1 MIYLLV
7 DVGSTYTKLHL
18 VDTSKNVIL
27 AGASSYT
34 TVETDVREGFNK
46 AYKKLREISDVKYDK
61 ILGCS
66 SASGG
71 LKVIAIGFSK
81 SLTTDAARLASL
93 SSGARILD
101 VYSYE
106 LKDEQVEDIKSAGAD
121 IIVLCGG
128 TDHGN
133 RDNIIYNAKKL
144 AKGSV
149 KTPVVVAGNID
160 THEEIRDI
168 FNKADVPCDFTE
180 NVMPTTNTIN
190 YRPLRKTIG
199 DLFIKTIAHAK
210 GIDLLSQD
218 FEILLPTPVAVQKA
232 MSVYAKHLDKVILS
246 VDIGG
251 ATTDIHSIGKAYY
264 GEENVI
270 SPPIDEPYEKRTVEG
285 DMGMRYSA
293 TALYESVGDEPFL
306 KFGIKDAKE
315 KTEFRF
321 NHTNYIPDNEEDL
334 SFDNALCYIATHTS
348 LMRHV
353 GNIKKIKTPTRTIY
367 EQYGKDL
374 RPAEMFI
381 GTGGSLINSDDPK
394 KILSAIRDLDEKYLI
409 NRDVK
414 CYLDKDYILS
424 SAGLISTVDEE
435 ASYKLLKK
443 YLKEL

>member
-18 VDTSKNVIL
+18 VDTNKNVIL

-93 SSGARILD
+93 SSGARILN

-106 LKDEQVEDIKSAGAD
+106 LKDEQVEEIKSAGAD

-190 YRPLRKTIG
+190 YRPLRQTIG

-210 GIDLLSQD
+210 GIDLLSKD

-232 MSVYAKHLDKVILS
+232 MSVYAKYLDKVILS

-251 ATTDIHSIGKAYY
+251 ATTDIHSIGKTYY

-321 NHTNYIPDNEEDL
+321 NHTNYIPDNDEDL
-334 SFDNALCYIATHTS
+334 FFDNVLCYIATHTS

-353 GNIKKIKTPTRTIY
+353 GHIKKIKTPTRTIY
-367 EQYGKDL
+367 EQHGKDL

-414 CYLDKDYILS
+414 CYLDKEYILS

>member
-7 DVGSTYTKLHL
+7 DVGSTYTKLNL
-18 VDTSKNVIL
+18 VDTEKNEIL
-27 AGASSYT
+27 GSASSYT

-46 AYKKLREISDVKYDK
+46 AYEKLSKKTDVKYDK

-71 LKVIAIGFSK
+71 LKVVAIGFSK
-81 SLTTDAARLASL
+81 NLTTNAARLASL
-93 SSGARILD
+93 SSGARILK

-106 LKDEQVEDIKSAGAD
+106 LSLEDVEEIKNSGAD

-133 RDNIIYNAKKL
+133 RENIIFNAKKL
-144 AKGSV
+144 AQESIKI
-149 KTPVVVAGNID
+149 PIVVAGNID
-160 THEEIRDI
+160 TQKYIKEI
-168 FNKADVPCDFTE
+168 FYKKGVPCEFTE

-190 YRPLRKTIG
+190 YKPLRNAIG
-199 DLFIKTIAHAK
+199 NIFIKTIAHAK
-210 GIDLLSQD
+210 GIDLLSEN
-218 FEILLPTPVAVQKA
+218 FEVLLPTPIAVQKA
-232 MSVYAKHLDKVILS
+232 MSVYAKYLGKVILS

-251 ATTDIHSIGKAYY
+251 ATTDIHSIGKTYY

-270 SPPIDEPYEKRTVEG
+270 SPPIDEPFEKRTVEG

-306 KFGIKDAKE
+306 KFGINDAKE
-315 KTEFRF
+315 KVEYRF
-321 NHTNYIPDNEEDL
+321 FHTDYVPDNDEDL
-334 SFDNALCYIATHTS
+334 FFDNALCYIATKTS
-348 LMRHV
+348 LERHI
-353 GNIKKIKTPTRTIY
+353 GHIKKIETPTRTIY
-367 EQYGKDL
+367 KQYGKDL

-394 KILSAIRDLDEKYLI
+394 KILSAIGDLDDKYLI
-409 NRDVK
+409 NEDIK
-414 CYLDKDYILS
+414 YYLDEKYILS
-424 SAGLISTVDEE
+424 SAGLISTVDEK
-435 ASYKLLKK
+435 ASYELLNK

>member
-106 LKDEQVEDIKSAGAD
+106 LKDEQVEKIKSAGAD

-251 ATTDIHSIGKAYY
+251 ATTDIHSIGKTYY

-334 SFDNALCYIATHTS
+334 FFDNALCYIATHTS

-353 GNIKKIKTPTRTIY
+353 GHIKKIKTPTRTIY

-381 GTGGSLINSDDPK
+381 GTGGSLINSNDPK
-394 KILSAIRDLDEKYLI
+394 KIISAIRDLDEKYLI

>member
-106 LKDEQVEDIKSAGAD
+106 LKDEQVEEIKSAGAD

-251 ATTDIHSIGKAYY
+251 ATTDIHSIGKTYY

-334 SFDNALCYIATHTS
+334 FFDNALCYIATHTS

-353 GNIKKIKTPTRTIY
+353 GHIKKIKTPTRTIY

-381 GTGGSLINSDDPK
+381 GTGGSLINSNDPK

>member
-18 VDTSKNVIL
+18 VDTNKNVIL

-93 SSGARILD
+93 SSGARILN

-106 LKDEQVEDIKSAGAD
+106 LKDEQVEEIKSAGAD

-190 YRPLRKTIG
+190 YRQLRQTIG

-210 GIDLLSQD
+210 GIDLLSKD

-232 MSVYAKHLDKVILS
+232 MSVYAKYLDKVILS

-251 ATTDIHSIGKAYY
+251 ATTDIHSIGKTYY

-293 TALYESVGDEPFL
+293 TALYESVGEAPFL

-321 NHTNYIPDNEEDL
+321 NHTNYIPDNDEDL
-334 SFDNALCYIATHTS
+334 FFDNVLCYIATHTS

-353 GNIKKIKTPTRTIY
+353 GHIKKIKTPTRTIY

-414 CYLDKDYILS
+414 CYLDKEYILS

>member
-46 AYKKLREISDVKYDK
+46 AYKKLKEISDVKYDK

-106 LKDEQVEDIKSAGAD
+106 FKDEQVEEIKSAGAD

-232 MSVYAKHLDKVILS
+232 MSVYAKHLDKVIMS

-251 ATTDIHSIGKAYY
+251 ATTDIHSIGKTYY

-321 NHTNYIPDNEEDL
+321 NHTNYIPDNEEEL
-334 SFDNALCYIATHTS
+334 FFDNALCYIATHTS

-353 GNIKKIKTPTRTIY
+353 GHIKKIKTPTRTIY

-381 GTGGSLINSDDPK
+381 GTGGSLINSNDPK

>member
-18 VDTSKNVIL
+18 VDTNKNVIL

-93 SSGARILD
+93 SSGARILN

-106 LKDEQVEDIKSAGAD
+106 LKDEQVEEIKSAGAD

-144 AKGSV
+144 AKGFV

-190 YRPLRKTIG
+190 YRPLRQTIG

-210 GIDLLSQD
+210 GIDLLSKD

-232 MSVYAKHLDKVILS
+232 MSVYAKYLDKVILS

-251 ATTDIHSIGKAYY
+251 ATTDIHSVGKTYY

-321 NHTNYIPDNEEDL
+321 NHTNYIPDNDEDL
-334 SFDNALCYIATHTS
+334 FFDNVLCYIATHTS

-353 GNIKKIKTPTRTIY
+353 GHIKKIKTPTRTIY

-414 CYLDKDYILS
+414 CYLDKEYILS

>member
-106 LKDEQVEDIKSAGAD
+106 LKDEEVEEIKSAGAD

-232 MSVYAKHLDKVILS
+232 MSVYAKYLDKVILS

-251 ATTDIHSIGKAYY
+251 ATTDIHSIGKTYY

-334 SFDNALCYIATHTS
+334 FFDNALCYIATHTS

-353 GNIKKIKTPTRTIY
+353 GHIKKIKTPTRTIY

>member
-18 VDTSKNVIL
+18 VDTNKNVIL

-93 SSGARILD
+93 SSGARILN

-106 LKDEQVEDIKSAGAD
+106 LKDEQVEEIKSAGAD

-128 TDHGN
+128 TDHAN

-190 YRPLRKTIG
+190 YRPLRQTIG

-210 GIDLLSQD
+210 GIDLLSKD

-232 MSVYAKHLDKVILS
+232 MSVYAKYLDKVILS

-251 ATTDIHSIGKAYY
+251 ATTDIHSIGKTYY

-321 NHTNYIPDNEEDL
+321 NHTNYIPDNDEDL
-334 SFDNALCYIATHTS
+334 FFDNVLCYIATHTS

-353 GNIKKIKTPTRTIY
+353 GHIKKIKTPTRTIY

-414 CYLDKDYILS
+414 CYLDKEYILS

>member
-106 LKDEQVEDIKSAGAD
+106 LKDEQVEKIKSAGAD

-251 ATTDIHSIGKAYY
+251 ATTDIHSIGKTYY

-334 SFDNALCYIATHTS
+334 FFDNALCYIATHTS

-353 GNIKKIKTPTRTIY
+353 GHIKKIKTPTRTIY

-381 GTGGSLINSDDPK
+381 GTGGSLINSNDPK

>member
-81 SLTTDAARLASL
+81 NLTTDAARLASL

-106 LKDEQVEDIKSAGAD
+106 LKDEQVEKIKSAGAD

-232 MSVYAKHLDKVILS
+232 MSVYAKHLDKVIMS

-251 ATTDIHSIGKAYY
+251 ATTDIHSIGKTYY

-334 SFDNALCYIATHTS
+334 FFDNALCYIATHTS

-353 GNIKKIKTPTRTIY
+353 GHIKKIKTPTRTIY

-381 GTGGSLINSDDPK
+381 GTGGSLINSNDPK

-409 NRDVK
+409 NRDAK

>member
-106 LKDEQVEDIKSAGAD
+106 LKDEQVEEIKSAGAD

-190 YRPLRKTIG
+190 YRPLRMTIG

-251 ATTDIHSIGKAYY
+251 ATTDIHSIGKTYY

-334 SFDNALCYIATHTS
+334 FFDNALCYIATHTS

-353 GNIKKIKTPTRTIY
+353 GHIKKIKTPTRTIY

-414 CYLDKDYILS
+414 CYLDKEYILS

>member
-106 LKDEQVEDIKSAGAD
+106 LKDEQVEEIKSAGAD

-251 ATTDIHSIGKAYY
+251 ATTDIHSIGKTYY

-334 SFDNALCYIATHTS
+334 FFDNALCYIATHTS

-353 GNIKKIKTPTRTIY
+353 GHIKKIKTPTRTIY

-374 RPAEMFI
+374 RSAEMFI

>member
-18 VDTSKNVIL
+18 VDTNKNVIL

-46 AYKKLREISDVKYDK
+46 AYKKLRKISDVKYDK

-93 SSGARILD
+93 SSGARILN

-106 LKDEQVEDIKSAGAD
+106 LKDEQVEEIKSAGAD

-190 YRPLRKTIG
+190 YRPLRQTIG

-210 GIDLLSQD
+210 GIDLLSKD

-232 MSVYAKHLDKVILS
+232 MSVYAKYLDKVILS

-251 ATTDIHSIGKAYY
+251 ATTDIHSIGKTYY

-321 NHTNYIPDNEEDL
+321 NHTNYIPDNDEDL
-334 SFDNALCYIATHTS
+334 FFDNVLCYIATHTS

-353 GNIKKIKTPTRTIY
+353 GHIKKIKTPTRTIY

-414 CYLDKDYILS
+414 CYLDKEYILS

>member
-7 DVGSTYTKLHL
+7 DVGSTYTKLNL
-18 VDTSKNVIL
+18 VDTEKNEIL
-27 AGASSYT
+27 GSASSYT

-46 AYKKLREISDVKYDK
+46 AYEKLSKKTDVKYDK

-71 LKVIAIGFSK
+71 LKVVAIGFSK
-81 SLTTDAARLASL
+81 NLTTNAARLASL
-93 SSGARILD
+93 SSGARILK

-106 LKDEQVEDIKSAGAD
+106 LSLEDVEEIKNSGAD

-133 RDNIIYNAKKL
+133 RENIIFNAKKL
-144 AKGSV
+144 AQESIKI
-149 KTPVVVAGNID
+149 PIVVAGNID
-160 THEEIRDI
+160 TQKYIKEI
-168 FNKADVPCDFTE
+168 FYKKGVPCEFTE

-190 YRPLRKTIG
+190 YKPLRNAIG
-199 DLFIKTIAHAK
+199 NIFIKTIAHAK
-210 GIDLLSQD
+210 GIDLLSEN
-218 FEILLPTPVAVQKA
+218 FEVLLPTPIAVQKA
-232 MSVYAKHLDKVILS
+232 MSVYAKYLGKVILS

-251 ATTDIHSIGKAYY
+251 ATTDIHSIGKTYY

-270 SPPIDEPYEKRTVEG
+270 SPPIDEPFEKRTVEG

-306 KFGIKDAKE
+306 KFGINDAKE
-315 KTEFRF
+315 KVEYRF
-321 NHTNYIPDNEEDL
+321 FHTDYVPDNDEDL
-334 SFDNALCYIATHTS
+334 FFDNALCYIATKTS
-348 LMRHV
+348 LERHI
-353 GNIKKIKTPTRTIY
+353 GHIKKIETPTRTIY
-367 EQYGKDL
+367 KQYGKDL

-394 KILSAIRDLDEKYLI
+394 KILSAIGDLDDKYLI
-409 NRDVK
+409 NEDIK
-414 CYLDKDYILS
+414 YYLDEKYILS
-424 SAGLISTVDEE
+424 SAGLISTVDEQ
-435 ASYKLLKK
+435 ASYELLNK

>member
-18 VDTSKNVIL
+18 VDTDKNVIL

-46 AYKKLREISDVKYDK
+46 AYEKLREISDVKYDK

-93 SSGARILD
+93 SSGARILN

-106 LKDEQVEDIKSAGAD
+106 LKDEEVEEIKSSGAD

-160 THEEIRDI
+160 TQEEIRDI
-168 FNKADVPCDFTE
+168 LTKANVPCDFTE

-232 MSVYAKHLDKVILS
+232 MSVYAKYLDKVILS

-251 ATTDIHSIGKAYY
+251 ATTDIHSIGKTYY

-293 TALYESVGDEPFL
+293 TALYESVGEEPFL

-334 SFDNALCYIATHTS
+334 FFDNVLCYIATHTS

-353 GNIKKIKTPTRTIY
+353 GHIKKIKTPTRTIF

-381 GTGGSLINSDDPK
+381 GTGGSLINSNEPK
-394 KILSAIRDLDEKYLI
+394 KILSAIKDLDENYLI
-409 NRDVK
+409 NREVK
-414 CYLDKDYILS
+414 TYLDKEYILS

-435 ASYKLLKK
+435 ASYRLLNK

>member
-18 VDTSKNVIL
+18 VDTNKNVIL

-93 SSGARILD
+93 SSGARILN

-106 LKDEQVEDIKSAGAD
+106 LKDEQVEEIKSAGAD

-190 YRPLRKTIG
+190 YRPLRQTIG

-210 GIDLLSQD
+210 GIDLLSKD
-218 FEILLPTPVAVQKA
+218 FEILLPTPVTVQKA
-232 MSVYAKHLDKVILS
+232 MSVYAKYLDKVILS

-251 ATTDIHSIGKAYY
+251 ATTDIHSIGKTYY

-321 NHTNYIPDNEEDL
+321 NHTNYIPDNDEDL
-334 SFDNALCYIATHTS
+334 FFDNVLCYIATHTS

-353 GNIKKIKTPTRTIY
+353 GHIKKIKTPTRTIY

-414 CYLDKDYILS
+414 CYLDKEYILS

>member
-18 VDTSKNVIL
+18 VDTNKNVIL

-106 LKDEQVEDIKSAGAD
+106 LKDEQVEKIKSAGAD

-190 YRPLRKTIG
+190 YRPLRQTIG

-210 GIDLLSQD
+210 GIDLLSKD

-232 MSVYAKHLDKVILS
+232 MSVYAKYLDKVILS

-251 ATTDIHSIGKAYY
+251 ATTDIHSIGKTYY

-321 NHTNYIPDNEEDL
+321 NHTNYIPDNDEDL
-334 SFDNALCYIATHTS
+334 FFDNVLCYIATHTS

-353 GNIKKIKTPTRTIY
+353 GHIKKIKTPTRTIY

-414 CYLDKDYILS
+414 CYLDKEYILS

>member
-18 VDTSKNVIL
+18 VDTNENVIL

-93 SSGARILD
+93 SSGARILN

-106 LKDEQVEDIKSAGAD
+106 LKDEEVEEIKSAGAD

-251 ATTDIHSIGKAYY
+251 ATTDIHSIGKTYY

-334 SFDNALCYIATHTS
+334 FFDNTLCYIATHTS

-353 GNIKKIKTPTRTIY
+353 GHIKKIKTPTRTIY

-414 CYLDKDYILS
+414 CYLDKNYILS